1 MPHRHC
7 APLLAALAWLC
18 VLPAWAD
25 SVIVKDI
32 LQGSSSGFPT
42 QLVNID
48 GVLYF
53 QARDLQGAEE
63 LWRSD
68 GTRAGTKLIKDIY
81 PGSIGSRPEGFVV
94 HQGSIYFIARN
105 EDGDE
110 LWTTDG
116 TAAGTVQITDI
127 NPGSGDSLMRFTRAD
142 DFWRPAMISVGQ
154 WLFFAADD
162 GESGFE
168 LWRSDGTEAGT
179 KRVKDIFRG
188 PDSGI
193 EAPRFAAVGDTLF
206 FFAMN
211 NTNQGSELW
220 KSDGTAQGT
229 VLVESINDV
238 PGETAFPNPL
248 DTDGILAATST
259 NVFFRGFDGSNV
271 GLYTSDGASVTRL
284 VETSPSGVVSPN
296 FLDGLTVWQ
305 DLLYFRAHTDGR
317 GAELWVSD
325 GTPAGTRILREY
337 ARENGS
343 TIRNPTEFVPS
354 GDYLF
359 FACDT
364 GTRDRIGQELCR
376 TDGTP
381 EGTVLVREIQPGA
394 GFSSPSE
401 FVDVEGILY
410 FTARTDDLGIELYR
424 SDGTS
429 QGTYLAEDLLEGTTP
444 SNPVQLTAL
453 DRRLVYTYNDRERG
467 TEMHRFCCE
476 STESQSI
483 AVIDDTPGNGAPDI
497 ATFRVDD
504 ADRMEIR
511 VYDGR
516 TGQLSYK
523 KNNVF
528 TPNWLE
534 NEFLPVTRA
543 GRGRGPALAVA
554 ATAADGRAAIQL
566 RDGASGAALRNLTPR
581 GKIWATID
589 TATVPGIAAR
599 RAAALA
605 TLSRRLSDDS
615 LGVDVRDPTDNSR
628 LATFL
633 SLNGNWQGLAVEAL
647 TAGGEPALAVMAG
660 RRSDGQVRVQTRRA
674 LTGEVVGNYFLGV
687 KWRALEMQTLPDL
700 SGNGVDEVATLLR
713 RTTDGV
719 VVIQIRDAATG
730 ALVSQ
735 INTIGRGINAWRI
748 VQIRPL
754 TFNGVPALATLAS
767 RREDARVQVRIQDA
781 VTGALLNTV
790 FFRPAPWEL
799 QAHFE
804 VVPDFTGNGEPEL
817 AVPMRNADSLAR
829 SVQIRD
835 GATGKV
841 IRNIQL
847 PK

>member
-1 MPHRHC
+1 MPLRYC
-7 APLLAALAWLC
+7 AALLVALAWL
-18 VLPAWAD
+18 VAYPARAD

-32 LQGSSSGFPT
+32 IQGPPSGGPT

-53 QARDLQGAEE
+53 QARDLNGAEE

-68 GTRAGTKLIKDIY
+68 GTRAGTKLVKDIY
-81 PGSIGSRPEGFVV
+81 PGSMGSRPEGFVV
-94 HQGSIYFIARN
+94 HQGSIYFIARD

-127 NPGSGDSLMRFTRAD
+127 NPGSGDSLMRFTKAD

-154 WLFFAADD
+154 WLYFAADD

-168 LWRSDGTEAGT
+168 LWRSDGTAAGT

-193 EAPRFAAVGDTLF
+193 EAPRFVAVGDTLF

-211 NTNQGSELW
+211 NLNQGIELW

-229 VLVESINDV
+229 VLVQSINDV
-238 PGETAFPNPL
+238 PGDTAFPSPL

-259 NVFFRGFDGSNV
+259 NVFFRGFDGSDF

-296 FLDGLTVWQ
+296 FLDGLTVWR
-305 DLLYFRAHTDGR
+305 DLLYFRANTDGR

-337 ARENGS
+337 ASENGS
-343 TIRNPTEFVPS
+343 TVRNPTEFVPS

-364 GTRDRIGQELCR
+364 GNRVRLGQELCR

-381 EGTVLVREIQPGA
+381 EGTVLVKEIQPGT

-410 FTARTDDLGIELYR
+410 FTARTDDLGVELYR
-424 SDGTS
+424 SDGTP
-429 QGTYLAEDLLEGTTP
+429 QGTYLAEDLVEGSTP
-444 SNPVQLTAL
+444 GNPVQLTAL

-467 TEMHRFCCE
+467 TEMHRYCCD
-476 STESQSI
+476 SAKSQSI
-483 AVIDDTPGNGAPDI
+483 AVIDDTTGNGAPDI

-511 VYDGR
+511 VYDAQ
-516 TGQLSYK
+516 TGQLSVK

-528 TPNWLE
+528 TSNWLE
-534 NEFLPVTRA
+534 NEFLAVTGA
-543 GRGRGPALAVA
+543 GRARGPALAVA
-554 ATAADGRAAIQL
+554 ATAADGRAGIQL
-566 RDGASGAALRNLTPR
+566 RDGATGAALRNLTPR
-581 GKIWATID
+581 GKSWATID
-589 TATVPGIAAR
+589 TTTVPGIAAR
-599 RAAALA
+599 RAGALA
-605 TLSRRLSDDS
+605 TLSRRVGNDWLA
-615 LGVDVRDPTDNSR
+615 LDVRDPTDNSR
-628 LATFL
+628 LAAFQ

-647 TAGGEPALAVMAG
+647 TAEGEPALAVMYS
-660 RRSDGQVRVQTRRA
+660 RRSDSQVRVQTRKA
-674 LTGEVVGNYFLGV
+674 LTGDIVGNYFLGV
-687 KWRALEMQTLPDL
+687 RWRAIEMQTLPDL
-700 SGNGVDEVATLLR
+700 DGNGVGEVATLLR
-713 RTTDGV
+713 RPTDGV
-719 VVIQIRDAATG
+719 VQIQVRDAATG
-730 ALVSQ
+730 ALVSRV
-735 INTIGRGINAWRI
+735 NTIGRGVKAWRI

-754 TFNGVPALATLAS
+754 TFNGVPALATLAT
-767 RREDARVQVRIQDA
+767 RREDGRVQVRIQNA
-781 VTGALLNTV
+781 ATGAALNTV

-829 SVQIRD
+829 VVQIRD
-835 GATGKV
+835 AASGSV